1 MSHVQTIT
9 KNTKYI
15 GRSVDICF
23 LSTMHGTSYQVCLP
37 PEETDL
43 DKLIK
48 DSDAAI
54 ADYVSFLAR
63 SNMK

>member
-1 MSHVQTIT
+1 
-9 KNTKYI
+9 
-15 GRSVDICF
+15 
-23 LSTMHGTSYQVCLP
+23 MHGTSYQVCLP